1 MRKHIFAPV
10 LCLSLLMVGCS
21 QNRVSPKE
29 YSGFL
34 RNYEQ
39 LSEHKTAS
47 GESVLRWVSPKLR
60 MERYS
65 QVYIAPS
72 RFYPQPKPS
81 TRVPESTLNA
91 VSTYYDVALKREL
104 GKVLTLVEQPGPN
117 TLIIR
122 PAITSVDAHTQSL
135 HYYEYLPVTLVA
147 AGVSS
152 AVGIRDL
159 DSVIA
164 TEAAFLDGGSRTVVA
179 EVVRKGTG
187 LPLENDDQVMTA
199 ENLKRVLDGWA
210 QDWRNAAVALK
221 QQNAAAFTGQKSTA
235 P

>member
-1 MRKHIFAPV
+1 MRKQLIAPV
-10 LCLSLLMVGCS
+10 LCATLLMTGCS
-21 QNRVSPKE
+21 QNKVSPKE

-34 RNYEQ
+34 RNYDQ
-39 LSEHKTAS
+39 LSEQKTAS
-47 GESVLRWVSPKLR
+47 GDTVLRWVSPTLR
-60 MERYS
+60 MEQYS

-72 RFYPQPKPS
+72 QFYPTPQASARIPEATLQAV
-81 TRVPESTLNA
+81 TR
-91 VSTYYDVALKREL
+91 YYDAALKREL

-117 TLIIR
+117 TLILR
-122 PAITSVDAHTQSL
+122 PAITSIGAHTQSL
-135 HYYEYLPVTLVA
+135 HYYEWLPVTLVA

-164 TEAAFLDGGSRTVVA
+164 TEAAFLDGGSRAVVA

-199 ENLKRVLDGWA
+199 ENLKAVLDGWA
-210 QDWRNAAVALK
+210 QDWRVAAEALK
-221 QQNAAAFTGQKSTA
+221 EKKLAALTGQKSTA

>member
-1 MRKHIFAPV
+1 MRKLISAPV

-34 RNYEQ
+34 RNYDQ

-47 GESVLRWVSPKLR
+47 GESVLRWVSPKLH

-72 RFYPQPKPS
+72 QFYPQPKAS
-81 TRVPESTLNA
+81 AQIPETTLKA
-91 VSTYYDVALKREL
+91 ITIYYDAALKREL
-104 GKVLTLVEQPGPN
+104 GKVLNLVEQPGPN
-117 TLIIR
+117 TLIVR
-122 PAITSVDAHTQSL
+122 PAITSVSAHTQSL
-135 HYYEYLPVTLVA
+135 HFYEYLPVTLVA

-199 ENLKRVLDGWA
+199 ENLKLVLDGWA